1 MTRGITVTVKALT
14 EGFDAAMREKY
25 RPLAEAGQETII
37 EIANDIKI
45 AGRADIAAAG
55 FSARWQNALRA
66 EVYPKRKVSLNAAT
80 LVFHKI
86 PYADVFETG
95 ATISGKPTLWLPLSS
110 TPKKLG
116 RFKMTADRYAKEVGP
131 LTLLKLPGKRPLLAA
146 KMAVS
151 GRQAASGD
159 LGKVTLPKL
168 RRGASGSGAIRAVPL
183 FVGVDS
189 VTLRKRFGLNEVI
202 ERAAGRIEA
211 VFVDRV
217 AKKDID

>member
-1 MTRGITVTVKALT
+1 MTRGITITVKAIT

-25 RPLAEAGQETII
+25 RPLAEAGQETIV
-37 EIANDIKI
+37 EIANAIK
-45 AGRADIAAAG
+45 AKGRAHIATAG

-66 EVYPKRKVSLNAAT
+66 DVYPKRKVSLNAAT

-95 ATISGKPTLWLPLSS
+95 ATIAGRPTLWLPLSS

-116 RFKMTADRYAKEVGP
+116 RYKMTAERYSKEVGS
-131 LTLLKLPGKRPLLAA
+131 LTLLKRPGKKPLLAA

-168 RRGASGSGAIRAVPL
+168 RKGASGNGVIRAVPL
-183 FVGVDS
+183 FVGVDT
-189 VTLRKRFGLNEVI
+189 VTLRKRFGLGALI
-202 ERAAGRIEA
+202 ESEAGRIEA
-211 VFVDRV
+211 AFINNV
-217 AKKDID
+217 AKKFPE